1 MRERDNDVTNFS
13 DVTNK
18 DSEDD
23 YDDYDKESSQGGN
36 MDWDSIGDFN
46 QYPKAAGS
54 DVSAPKNKLTPFIT
68 NTFLKS
74 ELWGA
79 VA

>member
-1 MRERDNDVTNFS
+1 MRERDNDKSNPNDVTNFN

-23 YDDYDKESSQGGN
+23 YEDYDKDTSQGAN

-54 DVSAPKNKLTPFIT
+54 DVSSPL
-68 NTFLKS
+68 S
-74 ELWGA
+74 
-79 VA
+79 